1 MLSQETGRSIYG
13 SASNGNCDPVRKCT
27 RSYFACLATLRDG
40 GYFMARKSD
49 TSVTMNITSPA
60 FLPLKPRATKRELLR
75 AMDGHTLAEAQTSDT
90 YQRKIK

>member
-1 MLSQETGRSIYG
+1 
-13 SASNGNCDPVRKCT
+13 
-27 RSYFACLATLRDG
+27 
-40 GYFMARKSD
+40 MARKSD

-75 AMDGHTLAEAQTSDT
+75 AMDGHTLAEAQTSGT